1 MVTIL
6 TICGSLGPNSAN
18 QEALREVERCLSA
31 RPVTVTRDDSLAEI
45 PPLRPDQTDAPP
57 EAVATFRAR
66 IAGADAVIIAAPEYA
81 GSLAGAIKNALD
93 WVVGSGELY
102 DKPVGIL
109 SVGTSGGPFARQV
122 LAQTLLWQ
130 GAHVVAQL
138 GIAAPRSKS
147 DATGSFT
154 DADTLT
160 ALATF
165 AAEVVGSLSMT
176 PDERAALSRD
186 VAASVGVVRS

>member
-6 TICGSLGPNSAN
+6 TICGSLGPNSAH
-18 QEALREVERCLSA
+18 QDALREVERCLSA
-31 RPVTVTRDDSLAEI
+31 RPVIVTVTRDDSLADI

-57 EAVATFRAR
+57 EVVATFRAQ

-109 SVGTSGGPFARQV
+109 SAGTSGGPFARQV
-122 LAQTLLWQ
+122 LAQTLVWQ

-138 GIAAPRSKS
+138 GIAARAQSR
-147 DATGSFT
+147 
-154 DADTLT
+154 
-160 ALATF
+160 
-165 AAEVVGSLSMT
+165 T
-176 PDERAALSRD
+176 PP
-186 VAASVGVVRS
+186 AASPMLPPSPCSPPLLRRLSAPCR